1 MQTPRNRNLAILQ
14 TLVDHDVEFLIVG
27 GVAAV
32 LQGAPINTF
41 DLDIVHSTNP
51 ANVSRVLAALG
62 ELDAI
67 YRAQPDLR
75 LRPAASHLSSPGHQL
90 LLTRLG
96 PLDLLG
102 SIGIGRTYSDL
113 LGHATEMKA
122 GPSLSVR
129 VLDLETQ
136 IAIKEE
142 VGGEK
147 DQAALPILR
156 RTLEERR
163 KA

>member
-1 MQTPRNRNLAILQ
+1 M
-14 TLVDHDVEFLIVG
+14 EFLIVG

-41 DLDIVHSTNP
+41 HLDVVHSTDP
-51 ANVSRVLAALG
+51 ANVSRVLAALE

-75 LRPAASHLSSPGHQL
+75 LRPNASHLSSGAHQL
-90 LLTRLG
+90 LITRLG
-96 PLDLLG
+96 LLDLLG
-102 SIGIGRTYSDL
+102 SIGNDRTYRDL
-113 LGHATEMKA
+113 LANTTELHA
-122 GPSLSVR
+122 GPALLVK

-147 DQAALPILR
+147 DRAALPILR

-163 KA
+163 KG

>member
-1 MQTPRNRNLAILQ
+1 MQTPPNRNLAILR
-14 TLVDHDVEFLIVG
+14 TLVDHQVEFLIVG

-41 DLDIVHSTNP
+41 DLDVVHSTEP
-51 ANVSRVLAALG
+51 ANVSRVLAALE
-62 ELDAI
+62 ELEAI

-75 LRPAASHLSSPGHQL
+75 LRPNASHLSSAGHQL

-102 SIGIGRTYSDL
+102 SIGTGRTYPDL
-113 LGHATEMKA
+113 LLHTTELKA

-147 DQAALPILR
+147 DRAALPILR

-163 KA
+163 KG

>member
-1 MQTPRNRNLAILQ
+1 
-14 TLVDHDVEFLIVG
+14 VEFLIVG

-41 DLDIVHSTNP
+41 DLDVVHSTDP
-51 ANVSRVLAALG
+51 ANVSRALAALQ

-75 LRPAASHLSSPGHQL
+75 LRPAASHLSSAGHQL
-90 LLTRLG
+90 LITRLG

-102 SIGIGRTYSDL
+102 SIGKGRTYPDL
-113 LGHATEMKA
+113 LTHTTEMKV
-122 GPSLSVR
+122 GPSLSIR

-136 IAIKEE
+136 IVVKEE

-156 RTLEERR
+156 RTLEELR
-163 KA
+163 KR

>member
-14 TLVDHDVEFLIVG
+14 TLFDHQVEFLIVG

-32 LQGAPINTF
+32 LLGAPVSM
-41 DLDIVHSTNP
+41 LVVEVVHSTDP
-51 ANVSRVLAALG
+51 ANVSRVLAALE
-62 ELDAI
+62 ELDAV

-75 LRPAASHLSSPGHQL
+75 LRPTASHLSSAGHQL

-102 SIGIGRTYSDL
+102 SIGNGRTYPDL
-113 LGHATEMKA
+113 LIHTVELKA
-122 GPSLSVR
+122 GPSLSIK

-147 DQAALPILR
+147 DRAALPILR

-163 KA
+163 KG

>member
-14 TLVDHDVEFLIVG
+14 TLVDHQVEFLIVG

-32 LQGAPINTF
+32 LLGAPINTF
-41 DLDIVHSTNP
+41 DLDIVHSTDP
-51 ANVSRVLAALG
+51 ANVSRVLAALK
-62 ELDAI
+62 ELDAV

-75 LRPAASHLSSPGHQL
+75 LRPNASHLSSAGHQL

-102 SIGIGRTYSDL
+102 AIGNGRTYPDL
-113 LGHATEMKA
+113 LMHTTELKA

-147 DQAALPILR
+147 DRAALPILR